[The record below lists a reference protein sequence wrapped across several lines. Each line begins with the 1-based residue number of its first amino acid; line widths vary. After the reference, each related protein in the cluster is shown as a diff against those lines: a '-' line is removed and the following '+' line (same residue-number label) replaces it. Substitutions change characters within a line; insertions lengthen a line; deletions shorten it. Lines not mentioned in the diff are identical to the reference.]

1 MSTAKMTTYKFERLL
16 NLALK
21 AAQEKPYD
29 GIDLTETRKLTLGRR
44 IDIPNKPDMSK
55 MTGGRGKPSFG
66 IPSGEW
72 SLIKAIQEGKVNGR
86 IQTER

>member
-1 MSTAKMTTYKFERLL
+1 MSAGKITPDEFKRIYKAFRES
-16 NLALK
+16 LK
-21 AAQEKPYD
+21 RYD
-29 GIDLTETRKLTLGRR
+29 GSDLIEARKLTFGHP
-44 IDIPNKPDMSK
+44 IVVPFKPDMDK
-55 MTGGRGKPSFG
+55 VTGGRGNVSFG